1 LWELARIHFDVE
13 LDFDTVRRNQKEGD
27 TAMAQAKAAELAE
40 RPRSRKGTATRLRLL
55 DAAKQVFERDGFLE
69 ARIVDIAETA
79 HLAPGS
85 FYHYFE
91 SKEQIFREVAQ
102 AQEERLTAPADE
114 GSEPAGA
121 QDPWER
127 IRRANRRYLERYRD
141 EAALMGVIEQV
152 SRYDEPVNAARMAT
166 MKHFVKRAERAALQ
180 LQREG
185 LIDERL
191 NPALAADA
199 LGAMVARFAELWLVQ
214 AYRDYDFDEA
224 VEQLT
229 ILWGNALGLRRKP
242 AKKRAR

>member
-1 LWELARIHFDVE
+1 
-13 LDFDTVRRNQKEGD
+13 
-27 TAMAQAKAAELAE
+27 MAKAKAGAAELAD
-40 RPRSRKGTATRLRLL
+40 RPRSRKGAATRLRLL
-55 DAAKQVFERDGFLE
+55 DAAKRVFERDGFLE

-79 HLAPGS
+79 QLAPGS
-85 FYHYFE
+85 FYHYFD

-102 AQEERLTAPADE
+102 AQEERLTAPADD
-114 GSEPAGA
+114 GSELTSP
-121 QDPWER
+121 QDSPWER
-127 IRRANRRYLERYRD
+127 IHRANRRYLERYRD

-152 SRYDEPVNAARMAT
+152 SRYDDPVNSARMTT
-166 MKHFVKRAERAALQ
+166 MRHFVERAERAVLR

-185 LIDERL
+185 LVDARL

-214 AYRDYDFDEA
+214 AYRDYDFDMA

-229 ILWGNALGLRRKP
+229 ILWGNALGLKETPAGTSRPASKKP